1 MSNNV
6 LPLQSF
12 LQFEQS
18 AKDKVYLKQPYQGK
32 WIDFTWGEV
41 GKQAR
46 TLAAAIKK
54 MDLPERSC
62 IAILSKNCAHWMIT
76 DLAIW
81 MAGHISVPIYPTLNA
96 ESINYIL
103 EHCEAKLAFIGKLD
117 DWTPQRPG
125 IPEGVKMVQFP
136 YWDNADCTSWE
147 EFTNGHEP
155 LAEVYDCKED
165 DLSTI
170 IYTSGT
176 TGRPKGVM
184 HTFKS
189 SSSHIKQAM
198 TKLHL
203 DGNDR
208 FFSYLPLSHVAERL
222 LVEMG
227 SLYSGGTIYF
237 AESLDTFKDNL
248 AFCKPTVFLA
258 VPRIWL
264 KFQQGILHSMPQKK
278 LNFLLKIPILN
289 NIIRKKIQAALG
301 LDQYR
306 FCITGAA
313 AISKELLEWFDKLGI
328 KILEAYG
335 MTENFGV
342 SNLALPGA
350 TRYGTVGK
358 VFTPNTE
365 VKISEAGE
373 VLARSDANMVGYY
386 KNEEK
391 TKEAIDSEGWLHTG
405 DQGEFDKDGFLKIT
419 GRMKD
424 AFKTSKGKY
433 VTPTKVEGHFEMCEF
448 VEQVC
453 VMGTGLPQPVALVVL
468 SEIGLKA
475 TEEQVNQEMSEMIK
489 HVNSVVD
496 NFERL
501 SHVIIVK
508 DEWSIDT
515 GLVTPTLK
523 LKRNIVEQKYS
534 PLLDKW
540 IKTDSKIVMA

>member
-1 MSNNV
+1 MNNNV

-176 TGRPKGVM
+176 TGKPKGVM

-358 VFTPNTE
+358 VFTPKTE

-475 TEEQVNQEMSEMIK
+475 TQEQVNQEMSEMIN

>member
-1 MSNNV
+1 MNNNV

-176 TGRPKGVM
+176 TGKPKGVM

-358 VFTPNTE
+358 VFTPKTE

-475 TEEQVNQEMSEMIK
+475 TQEQVNQEMSEMIN
-489 HVNSVVD
+489 HVNSLVD